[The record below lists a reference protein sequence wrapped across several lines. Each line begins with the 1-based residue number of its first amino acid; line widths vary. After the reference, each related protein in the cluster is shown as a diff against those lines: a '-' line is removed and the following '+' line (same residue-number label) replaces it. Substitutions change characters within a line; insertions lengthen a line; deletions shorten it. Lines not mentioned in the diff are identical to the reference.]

1 MLYLILLYQ
10 TFLFFKIF
18 ILIVCFQVRRL
29 HHHPSVMLWS
39 GNNENEAA
47 LAENW

>member
-1 MLYLILLYQ
+1 MPAMGKSSAEFLL
-10 TFLFFKIF
+10 FS
-18 ILIVCFQVRRL
+18 IVSFQVRRL

-47 LAENW
+47 LAEDW